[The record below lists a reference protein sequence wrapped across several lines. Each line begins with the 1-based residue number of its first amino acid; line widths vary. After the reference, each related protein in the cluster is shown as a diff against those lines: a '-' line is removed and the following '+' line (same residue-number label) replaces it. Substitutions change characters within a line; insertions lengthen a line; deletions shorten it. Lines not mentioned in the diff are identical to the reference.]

1 MTAPDRSDNPRTLF
15 GFIEIAMTAL
25 RARKLLCLLF
35 GSWASMAQASDYFPP
50 PGDNWATRRPGDEG
64 FDAAKLSAAIGF
76 TTAHETK
83 LSRSLDGVIDQRDQ
97 RMTIP
102 LHFAKEPFSD
112 PIGLLT
118 VHAPANGIVIRHGYI
133 VAEWGDTR
141 KVDMTHSV
149 TKTFLSAVAG
159 VAFDKHLIRDVK
171 DRVIDYVHPSPD
183 FELAHNQPITWDQM
197 LRQTSGWVGT
207 MWGKPWWADRP
218 GKNPWDELAAGPPPV
233 GKEWKYSDVRVNALA
248 LALTHLW
255 KRPLPDVL
263 KQYVMDPIG
272 ASHTW
277 HWEHYRNAF
286 TMVDG
291 KRIAVP
297 PGGGHWGGGM
307 FISARDLARMG
318 LLGLNNGKWGDKQIL
333 SDAWINLSKTPTG
346 PNPGYG
352 YMNWF
357 LNTGRKLAP
366 AAREDSVMF
375 LGNGDNIVFIDYEHD
390 LVAVVRWIDDAQ
402 KAEFVRLLENSVTR

>member
-1 MTAPDRSDNPRTLF
+1 MRRSMNLPRAS
-15 GFIEIAMTAL
+15 IAWAL
-25 RARKLLCLLF
+25 VCALCVP
-35 GSWASMAQASDYFPP
+35 ASAAAGYFPP
-50 PGDNWATRRPGDEG
+50 PGERWAKKSAREEG
-64 FDAAKLSAAIGF
+64 FDAARLNAAIAF
-76 TTAHETK
+76 AVAHEPA
-83 LSRSLDGVIDQRDQ
+83 LEPALDGVVDRRDQ
-97 RMTIP
+97 RITIP
-102 LHFAKEPFSD
+102 LHFAREPFSD

-133 VAEWGDTR
+133 VAEWGDTA

-159 VAFDKHLIRDVK
+159 VAYDRHLIRDVN

-183 FELAHNQPITWDQM
+183 FDLPHNRPITWDQM
-197 LRQTSGWVGT
+197 LRQTSGWAGT

-218 GKNPWDELAAGPPPV
+218 GKNAWDELAAGPPPV
-233 GKEWKYSDVRVNALA
+233 GTEWKYSDVRVNALA

-263 KQYVMDPIG
+263 RQYVMDPIG
-272 ASHTW
+272 ASHGW

-286 TMVDG
+286 TTVDG

-318 LLGLNNGKWGDKQIL
+318 LLGLNNGKWGQRQIL
-333 SDAWINLSKTPTG
+333 SAGWIRLSKTPTG

-375 LGNGDNIVFIDYEHD
+375 IGNGDNIVFIDYEHD
-390 LVAVVRWIDDAQ
+390 MVAVVRWIDDAQ
-402 KAEFVRLLENSVTR
+402 KAEFVRLLEDSLR